1 MGDDVGVS
9 AAPVPYELPDE
20 RVSDAW
26 ARLMG
31 EHLVA
36 EGLEPGFAHRIR
48 AEGPEWFAELGAA
61 TGPIS
66 QLLRPDGIRCVA
78 VDLNPPTDAFSPMVC
93 GDLRHLPLPT
103 ARFDAMS
110 AVNCLYFLDDPAVGV
125 REAHRVLR
133 PGGLFLAGA
142 PSRYHDPELRHVLP
156 NWGERSPFDAEEVAE
171 IVAGSFGDVVVERW
185 QSPAYYLRDQ
195 AAVTD

>member
-1 MGDDVGVS
+1 VS

-31 EHLVA
+31 EYLVA

-78 VDLNPPTDAFSPMVC
+78 VD
-93 GDLRHLPLPT
+93 
-103 ARFDAMS
+103 
-110 AVNCLYFLDDPAVGV
+110 
-125 REAHRVLR
+125 
-133 PGGLFLAGA
+133 
-142 PSRYHDPELRHVLP
+142 
-156 NWGERSPFDAEEVAE
+156 
-171 IVAGSFGDVVVERW
+171 
-185 QSPAYYLRDQ
+185 
-195 AAVTD
+195 